1 MQRCFTKCS
10 THSSGSLRCRCSSWK
25 NSTKPLR
32 ERTCNHL
39 QNYLGEEFEMYRIG
53 KTTGSEKDE
62 VITRSPKHKAIG
74 SLMLAHK
81 YTENV
86 DPTGS
91 CCTYH

>member
-1 MQRCFTKCS
+1 ML
-10 THSSGSLRCRCSSWK
+10 SSAFRCSSWK
-25 NSTKPLR
+25 NSTKPLK

-39 QNYLGEEFEMYRIG
+39 QNYLGEEFEMFRVG

-81 YTENV
+81 YTENI
-86 DPTGS
+86 DPTGIKMS
-91 CCTYH
+91 RSSNFPDAE